1 MSQPV
6 EAFLQWRQVLVMH
19 EKSCAGRD
27 RCKAPPSVRVVRVC
41 AHLCNL
47 RMTLFYP
54 QMTQATQIPAL
65 PGNAGFYNPRRMK

>member
-1 MSQPV
+1 MKNPAPV
-6 EAFLQWRQVLVMH
+6 VIDARLHHLCAFMRI
-19 EKSCAGRD
+19 
-27 RCKAPPSVRVVRVC
+27 C